1 VLLERE
7 KELRLLADLLAGTN
21 SEGKTVLIR
30 GEAGIG
36 KTSLVREFTRLHAD
50 ETRVLA
56 GTCDDLL
63 IPQPL
68 GAFWDMARVEPALR
82 EPLGEGDRPRLL
94 GAVLDLLSRSLRPT
108 VMTIEDTQWADEA
121 TLDAIRYV
129 GRRIGRTHG
138 LLLLTY
144 RDGEVDFEHPLR
156 GVIGDLPPGSVIRM
170 QLGGLSPEAVTSMIA
185 QSDLDLDKVMTATH
199 GNPFLVAELAS
210 AGARGVPMS
219 LQDSVVARVRK
230 LSIGAQE
237 MLKTLAVVP
246 EPIPI
251 ADALRLV
258 GADEGRL
265 DECQTRGLL
274 VAERGLVG
282 FRHDLIRRVV
292 EESLTAGERLTKH
305 RAVLDGLPE
314 ETHPCLLIHCAVEAN
329 DVERLID
336 LAPRSARYAAAMGGH
351 VQAVEDFRELGP
363 HLDRLDAEDLGPL
376 LDEWAREEFLVD
388 NISEAIRLNE
398 AALDHYRSTGDR
410 RAESRALAQ
419 AAHFLENAGQR
430 ALAEERALQAV
441 DVLGDK
447 PRGDD
452 LARALEVNAY
462 LHTMAGDVSVVPEL
476 VDRTL
481 AAGGDDIDER
491 VLIRSLNHRGIVAN
505 IANYPDGRA
514 SLDEAWRRAEA
525 SGQWYEES
533 RALFNHAWAA
543 VEFRDLPIAS
553 DYIQR
558 SIASAVRH
566 ELPALEAYAEAMH
579 ARILELG
586 GEWTRAEDLANDVLT
601 SWPLSQMVALPIL
614 GVISARRG
622 RDSARSTLDHAWE
635 MAVAAGENQR
645 LAPAAAALA
654 EVAWITGR
662 TDVPVPEFRRVMDS
676 ELERGFRY
684 SPGSIAF
691 WLWELGELTDIPEGI
706 AEPYRLVI
714 EGEAAEAAD
723 IWERKGVPYEQAL
736 ALMHGD
742 PGSSLHAVE
751 VLETLGATAVAAKL
765 RRVLRKRGISVP
777 RGRARTTRTNVA
789 GLTAR
794 QLEVLELLGE
804 DLTNVEIAD
813 RLFISPRT
821 VENHVAAVM
830 AKLDADGRSQA
841 VARARAHGLL
851 PDQK

>member
-1 VLLERE
+1 MLLERE
-7 KELRLLADLLAGTN
+7 EELHLLADLLAETESG
-21 SEGKTVLIR
+21 GKVVLIR

-36 KTSLVREFTRLHAD
+36 KTSLVREFIELQAGKAHM
-50 ETRVLA
+50 LA

-68 GAFWDMARVEPALR
+68 GAFWDMARE
-82 EPLGEGDRPRLL
+82 EPLLAEPLWKGDRPHLL
-94 GAVLDLLSRSLRPT
+94 DTVLDLLSHSLRPT
-108 VMTIEDTQWADEA
+108 IMAIEDTQWADEA

-156 GVIGDLPPGSVIRM
+156 GVIGDLPPSNVVRI
-170 QLGGLSPEAVTSMIA
+170 QLRGLSSSAVASMIS
-185 QSDLDLDKVMTATH
+185 QSALDLNEVMIATH
-199 GNPFLVAELAS
+199 GNPFLVTEMAS
-210 AGARGVPMS
+210 ADDETVPVS
-219 LQDSVVARVRK
+219 LQDSVMARVQK

-237 MLKTLAVVP
+237 MLKTLAVIP
-246 EPIPI
+246 EPLPI
-251 ADALRLV
+251 LDALGLG
-258 GADEGRL
+258 GANGDRL

-274 VAERGLVG
+274 TVQSGMVG

-292 EESLTAGERLTKH
+292 EGSLTAGERLAKH
-305 RAVLDGLPE
+305 RVALDGLPE
-314 ETHPCLLIHCAVEAN
+314 ATHPCLLIHCAVEAN
-329 DVERLID
+329 DIDRLVD
-336 LAPRSARYAAAMGGH
+336 LAPRSARYAAAMGSH
-351 VQAVEDFRELGP
+351 VQAAEDFREIGP
-363 HLDRLDAEDLGPL
+363 HLDRFDKEDLGPL

-388 NISEAIRLNE
+388 NITEAIRLNE
-398 AALDHYRSTGDR
+398 AALDHYRHMGDR
-410 RAESRALAQ
+410 RAESRLLAE

-430 ALAEERALQAV
+430 ALAEERARQAV
-441 DVLGDK
+441 EVLGAN
-447 PRGDD
+447 PPGED

-481 AAGGDDIDER
+481 EAGGGDIDER

-543 VEFRDLPIAS
+543 VEFRDLPIAA

-558 SIASAVRH
+558 SIASAARH
-566 ELPALEAYAEAMH
+566 ELPALEAYAEAMY

-586 GEWTRAEDLANDVLT
+586 GEWAKAEDLANHVLN
-601 SWPLSQMVALPIL
+601 SWPLSQMVAMPIL
-614 GVISARRG
+614 GVIAARKG
-622 RDSARSTLDHAWE
+622 RDSARSTLMRAWD

-645 LAPAAAALA
+645 LAPAAAAYS
-654 EVAWITGR
+654 ESAWITGN
-662 TDVPVPEFRRVMDS
+662 TDVPVTAFHNVMES

-684 SPGSIAF
+684 SAGSIAF
-691 WLWELGELTDIPEGI
+691 WLWELGELTAIPHGI
-706 AEPYRLVI
+706 AEPYALVI
-714 EGEAAEAAD
+714 EGGAAD
-723 IWERKGVPYEQAL
+723 AAAIWKQKGIPYERAL

-742 PGSSLHAVE
+742 RDSRLHAVE

-765 RRVLRKRGISVP
+765 RKALRDQGVSVP
-777 RGRARTTRTNVA
+777 RGRSRTARDNPV

-794 QLEVLELLGE
+794 QMEILELLGD
-804 DLTNVEIAD
+804 DLSNTEIAD

-821 VENHVAAVM
+821 VENHVSAVM
-830 AKLDADGRSQA
+830 AKLDSINRVEAVVQA
-841 VARARAHGLL
+841 KALGLL
-851 PDQK
+851 PI

>member
-7 KELRLLADLLAGTN
+7 TELLLLSDLLDGID
-21 SEGKTVLIR
+21 SGGKVVLIR

-36 KTSLVREFTRLHAD
+36 KTSLVRELIRQHTHDAQIL
-50 ETRVLA
+50 T

-68 GAFWDMARVEPALR
+68 GPFWDMARAEPLLG

-94 GAVLDLLSRSLRPT
+94 EAVLDLLSRSLRPT
-108 VMTIEDTQWADEA
+108 IMVIEDTQWADEA

-129 GRRIGRTHG
+129 GRRIAKTRG

-156 GVIGDLPPGSVIRM
+156 RVIGDLPPEDVLRI
-170 QLGGLSPEAVTSMIA
+170 QLCGLSPSAVASMIGT
-185 QSDLDLDKVMTATH
+185 SHLDLDEVMAATN
-199 GNPFLVAELAS
+199 GNPFLIGEMTS
-210 AGARGVPMS
+210 DDSVPTS
-219 LQDSVVARVRK
+219 LQDSVMARVQR

-246 EPIPI
+246 EPLPI
-251 ADALRLV
+251 LDALGMP
-258 GADEGRL
+258 GADENRM
-265 DECQTRGLL
+265 DECQMRGLL
-274 VAERGLVG
+274 IVESGRVG

-292 EESLTAGERLTKH
+292 ESSLTAGERLTKH

-329 DVERLID
+329 DIDRLVD
-336 LAPRSARYAAAMGGH
+336 LAPRSARYAAAMGSH
-351 VQAVEDFRELGP
+351 VQAAEDFREIGP
-363 HLDRLDAEDLGPL
+363 HLDRFAKDELGPL

-388 NISEAIRLNE
+388 NITDAVRLNE
-398 AALDHYRSTGDR
+398 EALAHYRSVGDR

-430 ALAEERALQAV
+430 VLAEERARQAV
-441 DVLGDK
+441 EVLGDN

-462 LHTMAGDVSVVPEL
+462 LHTMAGDVSVVPGL

-481 AAGGDDIDER
+481 EAGGADIDER

-505 IANYPDGRA
+505 IANYPEGRA

-558 SIASAVRH
+558 SIASAARH
-566 ELPALEAYAEAMH
+566 ELPALEAYAEAMY
-579 ARILELG
+579 ARILELE
-586 GEWTRAEDLANDVLT
+586 GEWTRAEDLANHVLN
-601 SWPLSQMVALPIL
+601 SWPLSQMVAMPIL
-614 GVISARRG
+614 GVIAARKG
-622 RDSARSTLDHAWE
+622 RDSARPTLKTAWE
-635 MAVAAGENQR
+635 MALAAGENQR

-654 EVAWITGR
+654 ESVWIGGS
-662 TDVPVPEFRRVMDS
+662 TDVPVAEFHRVMAS

-684 SPGSIAF
+684 SAGSIAF
-691 WLWELGELTDIPEGI
+691 WLWELDELTDIPHGI
-706 AEPYRLVI
+706 AEPYRLVM
-714 EGEAAEAAD
+714 EGRAAEAAV
-723 IWERKGVPYEQAL
+723 IWNQKGVPYEQAL
-736 ALMHGD
+736 ALMRGD
-742 PGSSLHAVE
+742 RSSRLQAVE

-765 RRVLRKRGISVP
+765 RKALRDEGIAVP
-777 RGRARTTRTNVA
+777 RGRGRATRGNVV

-794 QLEVLELLGE
+794 QMEVLALLGE
-804 DLTNVEIAD
+804 SLSNMEIAD

-821 VENHVAAVM
+821 VENHVSAVM
-830 AKLDADGRSQA
+830 SKLDANTRTKA
-841 VARARAHGLL
+841 VARAESLGLL
-851 PDQK
+851 TDDK